1 MLGNQ
6 QKKGTRIRIK
16 MGLKQQK
23 HDESIEETNWT
34 NWFDQ
39 LNQFP
44 IFSFT
49 LIRSQVT
56 KKRSIEI

>member
-34 NWFDQ
+34 NWFD
-39 LNQFP
+39 
-44 IFSFT
+44 
-49 LIRSQVT
+49 
-56 KKRSIEI
+56 

>member
-16 MGLKQQK
+16 MGPKQQK

-34 NWFDQ
+34 NWFD
-39 LNQFP
+39 
-44 IFSFT
+44 
-49 LIRSQVT
+49 
-56 KKRSIEI
+56 